1 MDFLAIKTIT
11 IVVII
16 LAIIFALFYHA
27 FSVGKEE
34 ETT

>member
-1 MDFLAIKTIT
+1 MDFSIIKT
-11 IVVII
+11 VII
-16 LAIIFALFYHA
+16 IVIIIAVVFALFYHA

>member
-11 IVVII
+11 IIIII